1 MSLFIFLLTSND
13 MMMMMMCYLAKDP
26 SSSCSGSLSSCGY
39 AWLIVGQSLYVWKYD
54 AEVLSL
60 LESLYLNMCVICIW
74 QSILVVRCLGSFFF
88 RRIMQ
93 VHQQCLICHHLDFPT
108 MHKLFVYTK
117 DKVSFHLCS
126 NIV

>member
-1 MSLFIFLLTSND
+1 

-88 RRIMQ
+88 FQ
-93 VHQQCLICHHLDFPT
+93 EDYAGAPAVLNLPPSGLPYNAQTVC
-108 MHKLFVYTK
+108 VYK
-117 DKVSFHLCS
+117 RQGFFSS
-126 NIV
+126 